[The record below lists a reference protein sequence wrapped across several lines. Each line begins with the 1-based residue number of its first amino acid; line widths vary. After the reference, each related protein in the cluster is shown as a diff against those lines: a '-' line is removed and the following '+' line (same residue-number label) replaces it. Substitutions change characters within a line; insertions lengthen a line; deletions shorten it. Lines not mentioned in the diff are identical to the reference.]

1 MVDMAV
7 SAYKTQEEFGQFV
20 CLHFAK
26 QDIPESAVVS
36 GMPTLRV
43 LRAAV
48 LRVMRFLRDDP
59 ACRFSQ
65 LTDICCTH
73 YPDRQDCF
81 VLTYHLLSP
90 LMNRRLRL
98 VSATEEDVPVLSASS
113 VFPNAVWYEREIREM
128 FGVSFE
134 GHPDLRR
141 LLTQQ
146 DETGFYPLRKTFPSA
161 GTKRLVYDE
170 AKEQCVFV
178 DRKDRTA
185 VGSFGVDLNQDG
197 RNDA

>member
-1 MVDMAV
+1 MVIAV
-7 SAYKTQEEFGQFV
+7 YKTQEEFGQFI

-26 QDIPESAVVS
+26 QDIPESVVMS
-36 GMPTLRV
+36 GMLTLRV

-48 LRVMRFLRDDP
+48 LRVMQFLRDDP

-81 VLTYHLLSP
+81 TLSYHLLSP

-98 VSATEEDVPVLSASS
+98 ILSTEEDVPVLSVAS
-113 VFPNAVWYEREIREM
+113 VFQNAIWYEREIREM

-141 LLTQQ
+141 LLTQ
-146 DETGFYPLRKTFPSA
+146 DENGFYPLRKTFPA
-161 GTKRLVYDE
+161 KGVKRLVYED
-170 AKEQCVFV
+170 AKEQCVFMQRP
-178 DRKDRTA
+178 DTTNQ
-185 VGSFGVDLNQDG
+185 SFGVDLNREDT
-197 RNDA
+197 